1 MRYRLIT
8 LALCAAGL
16 AAPAAA
22 GDDYIAFRSPTGNIH
37 CAIMTGDWAS
47 ARCDMDQLTPSYRS
61 RPSDCQQDWGDAFE
75 VGARGSGF
83 LPCHG
88 DTVSDP
94 SAFTLGYGR
103 SVSLGP
109 FTCTSRKTGMT
120 CTNAQGHGFQISK
133 ARQKVF

>member
-16 AAPAAA
+16 GTVAAA
-22 GDDYIAFRSPTGNIH
+22 DDYIAFRSPTGNIH

-47 ARCDMDQLTPSYRS
+47 ARCDMDQLTPSYRN
-61 RPSDCQQDWGDAFE
+61 RPYDCEQDWGDAFE
-75 VGARGSGF
+75 VGARGGGY

-94 SAFTLGYGR
+94 SAFMLGYGR

-133 ARQKVF
+133 ARQKLF

>member
-8 LALCAAGL
+8 LALCAAGFGTV
-16 AAPAAA
+16 AAA
-22 GDDYIAFRSPTGNIH
+22 DDYIAFRSPTGNIH
-37 CAIMTGDWAS
+37 CAIMTGYTS
-47 ARCDMDQLTPSYRS
+47 IVRCDLDQLTPSYRN
-61 RPSDCQQDWGDAFE
+61 RPHDCEQDWGNAFE
-75 VGARGSGF
+75 VGPGGGGY

-103 SVSLGP
+103 SITLGP

-120 CTNAQGHGFQISK
+120 CTNAQGHGFQIAK
-133 ARQKVF
+133 ATQKVF